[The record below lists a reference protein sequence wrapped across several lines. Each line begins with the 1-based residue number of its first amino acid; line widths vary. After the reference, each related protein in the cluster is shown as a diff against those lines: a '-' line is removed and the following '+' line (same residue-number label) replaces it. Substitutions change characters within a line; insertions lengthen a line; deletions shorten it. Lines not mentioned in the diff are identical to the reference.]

1 MDKSYQI
8 YIKLSTASVIKTL
21 KIEPNIIIVKLR
33 LCLQFLIRPYII
45 LPLLILFKKEY
56 SLLKI
61 APVVILLGV
70 FGLLLCSCGTSASS
84 TTPAA
89 TVETYIQALV
99 GRDRNHLSA
108 LSCADWAP
116 TALQEMDSFQAV
128 QTRLEGLSCQVSG
141 TDGATTLVKC
151 QGKIIATYNG
161 EDQTLDL
168 SARTYQVVHQG
179 GDYVVCGFR

>member
-1 MDKSYQI
+1 M
-8 YIKLSTASVIKTL
+8 
-21 KIEPNIIIVKLR
+21 
-33 LCLQFLIRPYII
+33 
-45 LPLLILFKKEY
+45 
-56 SLLKI
+56 LKI

-70 FGLLLCSCGTSASS
+70 LGLLLGSCGTAASS
-84 TTPAA
+84 TAPAG
-89 TVETYIQALV
+89 TVEAYIQALV

-108 LSCADWAP
+108 LSCADWEP

-128 QTRLEGLSCQVSG
+128 KTRLEGLACQVSG
-141 TDGATTLVKC
+141 TEGATTLVKC

-161 EDQTLDL
+161 EDQALDL